1 MEVAS
6 VAAMATGLPP
16 MSSASKARH
25 GRSDGFP
32 LKASGNG
39 SMHTGRSLESGD
51 RMSKEIRRIWHRPT
65 AKNMPTTATGL
76 KYNMRDRKLESGWLL
91 FAISTD
97 SRKLQEL
104 QDRRRERTPLFEPG
118 LLAPSLLQPG
128 LRRGKRILKAQAA
141 AGKRSSRL

>member
-1 MEVAS
+1 
-6 VAAMATGLPP
+6 MA
-16 MSSASKARH
+16 RR
-25 GRSDGFP
+25 GRSDSFQANGC
-32 LKASGNG
+32 GNG
-39 SMHTGRSLESGD
+39 LTRMARILESAD
-51 RMSKEIRRIWHRPT
+51 RILIKIRPMWRRPT

-128 LRRGKRILKAQAA
+128 LRCGKRILKAQAA